1 MILLNFHNYIFL
13 FKVFIISLVFCLSNP
28 PGLFACQEKYS
39 IFFLKK
45 EAGWWSVKEFFLKNG
60 SIKKNNSIENVFY
73 FTLYKN
79 TNISIA
85 DFSKKKISILND
97 TGRDEI
103 TIAPE
108 SSMLTDFSFS
118 PNGTLAYSSSIAGSI
133 DAHDIWSYDPN
144 IGKVTQLTR
153 MAKMQHQPSWCD
165 DRQLVFVSSTSE
177 QSHDLWRLDVP
188 TNSLHQLTAGQ
199 LYNFEPSCSVA
210 NGIVFSSN
218 RSGDY
223 EIWSTDLEGKHFV
236 QLTNSPGLDGQPA
249 WSPDGSQIA
258 FISNRTG
265 YPAVWVMNR
274 DGSNQHQVSPE
285 GMICRNPVWGIS
297 EP

>member
-1 MILLNFHNYIFL
+1 MNRLFMWIIF
-13 FKVFIISLVFCLSNP
+13 FFAECVACFSIINQT
-28 PGLFACQEKYS
+28 FAS
-39 IFFLKK
+39 DNHIFFLKK
-45 EAGWWSVKEFFLKNG
+45 KENLWVLDIV
-60 SIKKNNSIENVFY
+60 SREKNNQ
-73 FTLYKN
+73 KN
-79 TNISIA
+79 NFIFNNNYVLRQVSSLKFNYLLINKHNGEIIKIDIPTGKEEPFLCPIQGLVDIS
-85 DFSKKKISILND
+85 L
-97 TGRDEI
+97 
-103 TIAPE
+103 
-108 SSMLTDFSFS
+108 S

-144 IGKVTQLTR
+144 TGKVTQLTR

-199 LYNFEPSCSVA
+199 LYNFEPSCSIA

-223 EIWSTDLEGKHFV
+223 EIWSTDLEGKQFTR
-236 QLTNSPGLDGQPA
+236 LTSSHGLDGQPA

-265 YPAVWVMNR
+265 SPSVWVMNR

-297 EP
+297 EQ

>member
-1 MILLNFHNYIFL
+1 MLNINYKIYYLLAIVIFFSIHCNSYAFDLTKDIVFLVNVDGKWHPFASRIPLLRANKHFANQFNIKKIVQSSDGFFFINTIDGKLLNIDYANQ
-13 FKVFIISLVFCLSNP
+13 KISDCS
-28 PGLFACQEKYS
+28 
-39 IFFLKK
+39 FF
-45 EAGWWSVKEFFLKNG
+45 
-60 SIKKNNSIENVFY
+60 
-73 FTLYKN
+73 TQQ
-79 TNISIA
+79 IS
-85 DFSKKKISILND
+85 DFSL
-97 TGRDEI
+97 
-103 TIAPE
+103 
-108 SSMLTDFSFS
+108 S
-118 PNGTLAYSSSIAGSI
+118 PSGTLAYSSSIAGSI

-144 IGKVTQLTR
+144 TGKVTQLTR

-188 TNSLHQLTAGQ
+188 TGSLHQLTAGQ

-218 RSGDY
+218 RSGNY
-223 EIWSTDLEGKHFV
+223 EIWSTDLEGKHFT
-236 QLTNSPGLDGQPA
+236 QLTSSPGLDGQPA

-274 DGSNQHQVSPE
+274 DGSNQHQISPE
-285 GMICRNPVWGIS
+285 GMICRNPVWGIA